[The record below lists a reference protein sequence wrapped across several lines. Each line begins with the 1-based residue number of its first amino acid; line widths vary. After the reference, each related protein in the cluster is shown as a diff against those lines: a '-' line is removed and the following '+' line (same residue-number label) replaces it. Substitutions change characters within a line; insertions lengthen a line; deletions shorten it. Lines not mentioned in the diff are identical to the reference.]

1 MAAASLA
8 LSFTIV
14 LTKSS
19 PALYEDRTWKIK
31 SKALV
36 GKFKKVDRVV
46 LETTKGTQAQ
56 LVKH

>member
-36 GKFKKVDRVV
+36 GKFKKVDRVSWKQ
-46 LETTKGTQAQ
+46 LEELQ
-56 LVKH
+56 LS